1 MSKRHDPRQ
10 RGWGACMLM
19 ALLLPVA
26 AHADGPLAGVLVRD
40 MLDIDARRALITERQ
55 AASGN
60 MLPAGSLPSVTGQFQ
75 VQPADSQVPARA
87 AAMPRLTGIAGVGTR
102 LTAFIE
108 AEGQK
113 THYVSGRA
121 APASGPDLGLRLHRI
136 KSPCAYFEDQS
147 GSAVTLCLN
156 GETP

>member
-75 VQPADSQVPARA
+75 GQQADSPTPDST
-87 AAMPRLTGIAGVGTR
+87 AAMPCLTGIAGVGAR
-102 LTAFIE
+102 LTAIIQV
-108 AEGQK
+108 EGQQ

-121 APASGPDLGLRLHRI
+121 DPATGPDLGLKLRRI
-136 KSPCAYFEDQS
+136 KTPCAFFEDQS